1 MEKKSLFL
9 AKPLSISLKHHVVLY
24 YIFLIIAPFLLV
36 ILLSVSI
43 MYRYTCRIYGD
54 YLVTN
59 LKSTQ
64 EQLNTVYNQYRDLSM
79 TLYHNNT
86 VDILEK
92 KEITDADWEQIRLEM
107 SNICN
112 ANSKMASMQI
122 EVRGTMV
129 HAGSSNASIV
139 DYVNKCRSQITG
151 EKGRVVWLPRSIY
164 SPYPFGTYKYVIAR
178 ALNAEDKQNI
188 GIMFMTVD
196 KSVFDDAFGTIK
208 MNGAVTYVLHPSGM
222 VLYSSDNSR
231 LNQDFHIPG
240 MVFTEK
246 TGFFTRKIQGAN
258 CLVAYSKSYK
268 TDWIQLAIVPVSSFF
283 TDFKPV
289 GISIFM
295 IACIYVILI
304 FVMIVLMN
312 RHIIHPILSLTHAM
326 DRFAEGKL
334 QISAEEIYKTKE
346 INSLFIHFNAMTRK
360 VNELILDNRKVER
373 EKNSFEMQVLISQM
387 NPHFIYNSLN
397 TVKWLAVINKQATIQ
412 NVTDSLI
419 YILMQITNK
428 GSSLHTV
435 AEERKLLEHY
445 VVIQKTRFMNFE
457 MHYCVEPDT
466 ENLLI
471 RKFLL
476 QSIVEN
482 AIIHG
487 FSRGKLSGGRI
498 ELQSYREEGKLHVVI
513 RDNGKGFAVPEWERQ
528 EEAADKQHTNVGIKN
543 IRQIIKLE
551 YGEPFGLFME
561 SEPGKGTCAHF
572 ILPVMERGAR
582 EENDTDNYNR

>member
-1 MEKKSLFL
+1 MEKESLFFTNHF
-9 AKPLSISLKHHVVLY
+9 SISLKHHLVLY

-64 EQLNTVYNQYRDLSM
+64 EQLNTAYNQYRDLSM

-86 VDILEK
+86 VDILAK
-92 KEITDADWEQIRLEM
+92 KRISDEDWEQIRLEM

-122 EVRGTMV
+122 DVQGTMV
-129 HAGSSNASIV
+129 HAGTSNVSIV
-139 DYVNKCRSQITG
+139 DYVNSHREEIVA
-151 EKGRVVWLPRSIY
+151 EKGRVIWLPQSTY

-178 ALNAEDKQNI
+178 SLNSKGKENI
-188 GIMFMTVD
+188 GIMYMTVD
-196 KSVFDDAFGTIK
+196 KSIFDDAFGAIT
-208 MNGAVTYVLHPSGM
+208 MDGAVTYILHPSGT
-222 VLYSSDNSR
+222 VLYSSDSSR
-231 LNQDFHIPG
+231 LNQDFHIEG
-240 MVFTEK
+240 MAFTEK
-246 TGFFTRKIQGAN
+246 TGYFTKKIQGEN
-258 CLVAYSKSYK
+258 CLVAYAKSYK
-268 TDWIQLAIVPVSSFF
+268 TEWIQLVIVPVNTFF
-283 TDFKPV
+283 SNFQPV
-289 GISIFM
+289 RVSIF
-295 IACIYVILI
+295 ILACIYVVLI
-304 FVMIVLMN
+304 FLMIVLMN
-312 RHIIHPILSLTHAM
+312 RHIIRPILSLTRAM
-326 DRFAEGKL
+326 DRFAEGEL
-334 QISAEEIYKTKE
+334 QISEAETYKTRE
-346 INSLFIHFNAMTRK
+346 INSLFIHFNSMTKK
-360 VNELILDNRKVER
+360 VHELIMDNRRVER
-373 EKNSFEMQVLISQM
+373 EKNNFEMQVLISQM

-397 TVKWLAVINKQATIQ
+397 TVKWLAVINKQSTIQ

-428 GSSLHTV
+428 KDSLHRI
-435 AEERKLLEHY
+435 ADEKKLLEHY
-445 VVIQKTRFMNFE
+445 VVIQKTRFMNFD
-457 MHYCVEPDT
+457 MHYNVEPDT

-487 FSRGKLSGGRI
+487 FSRGKVNGGRI
-498 ELQSYREEGKLHVVI
+498 ELKSYRKEGRLHVDI
-513 RDNGKGFAVPEWERQ
+513 SDNGKGFDISEWEQR
-528 EEAADKQHTNVGIKN
+528 EEAADMQHTNVGIKN

-572 ILPVMERGAR
+572 ILPVMEMGAAAD
-582 EENDTDNYNR
+582 DTDDNN